1 MVSATRV
8 RCLLI
13 VSCRA
18 GIVNV
23 SHKADD
29 VLIVFTLLFLL
40 PFPIVRHHI
49 TTTLKASNMQIIV
62 NNSTLTC
69 VQVDCV
75 TGGARVS
82 DGAVELL
89 EGVSNCCRRLYRVH
103 ALHQLPNP
111 LRRVLRLF
119 HRH

>member
-1 MVSATRV
+1 MLVDCVMQGWDR
-8 RCLLI
+8 I
-13 VSCRA
+13 
-18 GIVNV
+18 

-29 VLIVFTLLFLL
+29 GLIVFTRLFLL
-40 PFPIVRHHI
+40 PFPIVKHHI
-49 TTTLKASNMQIIV
+49 TTTLKASYMQIIV
-62 NNSTLTC
+62 NNITLTF